1 MKKLAILFSVLFLCT
16 QVGFADEVQ
25 GQASQTQ
32 TVEANKAVFE
42 IQKQP
47 VDANSTQKQNVK
59 NNWFCVVIQINGK
72 IKE

>member
-16 QVGFADEVQ
+16 QVGFATE
-25 GQASQTQ
+25 SQNQ
-32 TVEANKAVFE
+32 SVEENKAVFN

-47 VDANSTQKQNVK
+47 VSEASTQKQNVK
-59 NNWFCVVIQINGK
+59 NNWFCIVIQINGK